1 MNKSL
6 RLFTA
11 AAALAAAA
19 ALFYTCAR
27 QIQKQRFIDARF
39 TTAHMRTVQS
49 ETGLPLDLNEL
60 IGRPVPDTAQNGWFL
75 YSALY
80 YPGADTVVCTV
91 SMPFSDASARLIH
104 SDGTEAAG
112 WYMPQAEQFG
122 IQKIFFE
129 ECGFP
134 DFAWLAIEG
143 SSGSTWFLIDREFAY
158 PDEAD

>member
-1 MNKSL
+1 MNKFM

-11 AAALAAAA
+11 AAVLVAAA
-19 ALFYTCAR
+19 ALFYVCAR
-27 QIQKQRFIDARF
+27 QIQKQNFIDARF
-39 TTAHMRTVQS
+39 TTAYMRTVQN
-49 ETGLPLDLNEL
+49 ETGLSLDLNEL
-60 IGRPVPDTAQNGWFL
+60 IGRPVPDTAQDGWFL

-112 WYMPQAEQFG
+112 WYTAPAEQFG

-129 ECGFP
+129 ECGLP

-143 SSGSTWFLIDREFAY
+143 SGGSAWFLIDREFAY
-158 PDEAD
+158 PDETD

>member
-6 RLFTA
+6 RLFTV

-19 ALFYTCAR
+19 ALFYIFSH

-39 TTAHMRTVQS
+39 ATAHMRTVQS

-60 IGRPVPDTAQNGWFL
+60 IGRPVPDTAQDGWFL

-122 IQKIFFE
+122 IQKNIFR
-129 ECGFP
+129 GMR
-134 DFAWLAIEG
+134 L
-143 SSGSTWFLIDREFAY
+143 S
-158 PDEAD
+158 

>member
-11 AAALAAAA
+11 AAALAGG
-19 ALFYTCAR
+19 LGPFFYLGR

-60 IGRPVPDTAQNGWFL
+60 IGRPVPDTAQDGWFL

-158 PDEAD
+158 LYEAD